1 MGEWKPDEGAPAC
14 AAEAASARRRP
25 DWAKLMA
32 RAQEGD
38 AGAYRALL
46 TAITPYLRNLAARYH
61 RERQDLEDSVQDIL
75 LTIHAVRQTYDPQR
89 PFKPW
94 LKAIAKRRIADR
106 LRVHMRRS
114 ARETFLTPE
123 HETFAA
129 PETNLY
135 REERDGRE
143 LREAI
148 AQLPEGQRRAVML
161 LKLEEKSLK
170 EASAASGLSVAS
182 LKVSTHRAMK
192 SLRKILEKKSEI
204 L

>member
-1 MGEWKPDEGAPAC
+1 MGEAKPVGGE
-14 AAEAASARRRP
+14 P
-25 DWAKLMA
+25 DWAGLMA
-32 RAQEGD
+32 RAQGGD
-38 AGAYRALL
+38 AAAYRALL
-46 TAITPYLRNLAARYH
+46 AGVAPYLRKMAARYH
-61 RERQDLEDSVQDIL
+61 RERQDAEDAVQDIL

-94 LKAIAKRRIADR
+94 LVAVAKRRIADR
-106 LRVHMRRS
+106 LRVQMRRRF
-114 ARETFLTPE
+114 RETILTPE

-135 REERDGRE
+135 REESDGRE

-148 AQLPEGQRRAVML
+148 AQLPEGQRRAVVL

-170 EASAASGLSVAS
+170 EASAASGLSVAT

-192 SLRKILEKKSEI
+192 SLRKILEKKAGT